1 MERKKMSGNTV
12 LKASDLNKSFSGI
25 VAAKDINVTINQ
37 GEIVGIIG
45 ANGAGKTVFV
55 NMITGYLKPTSGKIE
70 FLGKDITGIE
80 PRNAT
85 HIGLCRSFQIS
96 QVFMTMSVKQNL
108 MIAMSLSKKSGK
120 TLLDPIDDEEIS
132 KECDNILELYKIK
145 DQSDNI
151 VSTLS
156 QGIRKLLDI
165 AMAVVGNPKVILLD
179 EPTSGVSVEE
189 KFGIMDIVIAAL
201 KQTETSVL
209 FVEHDME
216 IVERYV
222 DRVIAFY
229 QGEII
234 CDAPPKE
241 ALSDKKVIE
250 YVLGH

>member
-1 MERKKMSGNTV
+1 MSSNTV

-25 VAAKDINVTINQ
+25 VAAKDINETINQ

>member
-1 MERKKMSGNTV
+1 MSSNTV

>member
-1 MERKKMSGNTV
+1 MSSNTV
-12 LKASDLNKSFSGI
+12 LKATDLNKSFSGI
-25 VAAKDINVTINQ
+25 VAAKDINVTISQ

-55 NMITGYLKPTSGKIE
+55 NMITGYLKPTSGTVE
-70 FLGKDITGIE
+70 FLERDITGIE
-80 PRNAT
+80 PRDAT
-85 HIGLCRSFQIS
+85 HLGLCRSFQIS

-120 TLLDPIDDEEIS
+120 TLLDPIDDEKIS
-132 KECDNILELYKIK
+132 KECDDILELYKIK
-145 DQSDNI
+145 DQSENI

-201 KQTETSVL
+201 KQSETSVL

-241 ALSDKKVIE
+241 ALSNKKVIE

>member
-1 MERKKMSGNTV
+1 MSSNTV

-25 VAAKDINVTINQ
+25 IAAKDINVSINQ

-96 QVFMTMSVKQNL
+96 QVFMTMTVKQNL

-120 TLLDPIDDEEIS
+120 ALLGPIDDEEIS
-132 KECDNILELYKIK
+132 KECDKILELYKIK

-189 KFGIMDIVIAAL
+189 KFGIMDIVIEAL

>member
-1 MERKKMSGNTV
+1 MSSNTV
-12 LKASDLNKSFSGI
+12 LKATDLNKSFSGI
-25 VAAKDINVTINQ
+25 VAAKDINVTISQ

-55 NMITGYLKPTSGKIE
+55 NMITGYLKPTSGTVE
-70 FLGKDITGIE
+70 FLERDITAIE
-80 PRNAT
+80 PRDAT
-85 HIGLCRSFQIS
+85 HLGLCRSFQIS

-120 TLLDPIDDEEIS
+120 ALLDPIDDEKIS
-132 KECDNILELYKIK
+132 KECDDILELYKIK
-145 DQSDNI
+145 DQSENI

-201 KQTETSVL
+201 KQSETSVL

-241 ALSDKKVIE
+241 ALSNKKVIE

>member
-1 MERKKMSGNTV
+1 MSSDTV

-25 VAAKDINVTINQ
+25 VAAKDINVSINQ

-55 NMITGYLKPTSGKIE
+55 NMITGYLKPTSGSVE

-80 PRNAT
+80 PRDAT
-85 HIGLCRSFQIS
+85 HLGLCRSFQIS

-120 TLLDPIDDEEIS
+120 TLLDPIDDKKIS
-132 KECDNILELYKIK
+132 KECDSILELYKIK

-201 KQTETSVL
+201 KKSETSVL

>member
-1 MERKKMSGNTV
+1 MSSNTV

-70 FLGKDITGIE
+70 FLGEDITGIE

>member
-1 MERKKMSGNTV
+1 MLNDTV

-25 VAAKDINVTINQ
+25 VAAKDINVSINQ

-70 FLGKDITGIE
+70 FLGEDITGIE

-120 TLLDPIDDEEIS
+120 ALLDPIADEEIS
-132 KECDNILELYKIK
+132 KECDKILELYKIK
-145 DQSDNI
+145 DQSNNI

>member
-1 MERKKMSGNTV
+1 MSSNTV
-12 LKASDLNKSFSGI
+12 LKATDLNKSFSGI
-25 VAAKDINVTINQ
+25 VAAKDINVTISQ

-55 NMITGYLKPTSGKIE
+55 NMITGYLKPTSGTVE
-70 FLGKDITGIE
+70 FLERDITGIE
-80 PRNAT
+80 PRDAT
-85 HIGLCRSFQIS
+85 HLGLCRSFQIS

-120 TLLDPIDDEEIS
+120 ALLDPIDDEKIS
-132 KECDNILELYKIK
+132 KECDDILELYKIK
-145 DQSDNI
+145 DQSENI

-201 KQTETSVL
+201 KKSETSVL

>member
-1 MERKKMSGNTV
+1 MSGNTV

-25 VAAKDINVTINQ
+25 IAAKDINVTINQ

>member
-1 MERKKMSGNTV
+1 MSGNTV

-96 QVFMTMSVKQNL
+96 QVFMTMTVKQNL

>member
-1 MERKKMSGNTV
+1 MSNDTV

-25 VAAKDINVTINQ
+25 VAAKDINVSINQ

-70 FLGKDITGIE
+70 FLGEDITGIE

-120 TLLDPIDDEEIS
+120 ALLDPIADEEIS
-132 KECDNILELYKIK
+132 KECDKILELYKIM
-145 DQSDNI
+145 DRSNNI

>member
-1 MERKKMSGNTV
+1 MPSNTV
-12 LKASDLNKSFSGI
+12 LKATDLNKSFSGI
-25 VAAKDINVTINQ
+25 VAAKDINVTISQ

-55 NMITGYLKPTSGKIE
+55 NMITGYLKPTSGTVE
-70 FLGKDITGIE
+70 FLERDITGIE
-80 PRNAT
+80 PRDAT
-85 HIGLCRSFQIS
+85 HLGLCRSFQIS

-120 TLLDPIDDEEIS
+120 ALLDPIDDEKIS
-132 KECDNILELYKIK
+132 KECDDILELYKIK
-145 DQSDNI
+145 NQSENI

-201 KQTETSVL
+201 KQSETSVL

-241 ALSDKKVIE
+241 ALSNKKVIE

>member
-1 MERKKMSGNTV
+1 MSSNIV
-12 LKASDLNKSFSGI
+12 LKASELNKSFSGI
-25 VAAKDINVTINQ
+25 VAAKDINVSINQ
-37 GEIVGIIG
+37 GEIIGIIG

-55 NMITGYLKPTSGKIE
+55 NMITGYLTPTSGKIE
-70 FLGKDITGIE
+70 FMGSDITGIE
-80 PRNAT
+80 PRKAT

-96 QVFMTMSVKQNL
+96 QVFMTMTVKQNL
-108 MIAMSLSKKSGK
+108 MIAMSLAKKSGK
-120 TLLDPIDDEEIS
+120 TLLDPIEDVSIS
-132 KECDNILELYKIK
+132 KECDTILKLYKIL
-145 DQSDNI
+145 DQKDNI

-234 CDAPPKE
+234 CDAPPKK